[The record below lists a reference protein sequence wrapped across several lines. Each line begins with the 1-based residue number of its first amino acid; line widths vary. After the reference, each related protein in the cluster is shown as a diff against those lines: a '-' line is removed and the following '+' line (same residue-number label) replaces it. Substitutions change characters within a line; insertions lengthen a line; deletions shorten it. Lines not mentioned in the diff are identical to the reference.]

1 MDDKSTRMIFATA
14 ALAAFAAVLAG
25 PAGAYIQ
32 EGDGVQPVASQ
43 SDGWQAQSSG
53 DVVVP
58 YLSQGQG
65 VDKAQFS
72 GAAARKLQ
80 GQAASQQGLDVAI
93 KTAIDAQSRQASQ
106 AASQQGLDP
115 AIKAAIDAQSRQA
128 SQVEQQTIPYLSQ
141 GVGVDAS
148 QFAGKSSGRL
158 TGVHA
163 ALLNRDAS
171 TAAVQLPHGIQVVLS
186 PPSESQSLG
195 LTGDSPLSRVSAP
208 EPQGLT
214 GDGAVTRVPETAPTP
229 TVSGGN
235 DVDWTSFGAGAGMV
249 ALIAG
254 GLVGILL
261 TTRRRHTVGMP

>member
-14 ALAAFAAVLAG
+14 ALAAVAAVLAG

-72 GAAARKLQ
+72 GAASRKLA
-80 GQAASQQGLDVAI
+80 GQTASQQGLDVAI
-93 KTAIDAQSRQASQ
+93 KTAMASRSN
-106 AASQQGLDP
+106 
-115 AIKAAIDAQSRQA
+115 KV

-141 GVGVDAS
+141 GIGVDES
-148 QFAGKSSGRL
+148 QFGGTVSGRP

-163 ALLNRDAS
+163 ALVNRDQSAS
-171 TAAVQLPHGIQVVLS
+171 AAQLPHGAQVMLS
-186 PPSESQSLG
+186 PPSDSRSLGLTGDSALTRASTPESQSLG
-195 LTGDSPLSRVSAP
+195 LTGD
-208 EPQGLT
+208 
-214 GDGAVTRVPETAPTP
+214 
-229 TVSGGN
+229 
-235 DVDWTSFGAGAGMV
+235 
-249 ALIAG
+249 
-254 GLVGILL
+254 
-261 TTRRRHTVGMP
+261 

>member
-14 ALAAFAAVLAG
+14 ALAAVAAVLAG

-58 YLSQGQG
+58 YLSHGQG

-72 GAAARKLQ
+72 GAASRKLA

-93 KTAIDAQSRQASQ
+93 KTAIASRSN
-106 AASQQGLDP
+106 
-115 AIKAAIDAQSRQA
+115 KV

-141 GVGVDAS
+141 GIGVDKS
-148 QFAGKSSGRL
+148 QFGGTVSGRP

-163 ALLNRDAS
+163 ALVNRDQSSS
-171 TAAVQLPHGIQVVLS
+171 TAQLPHGAQVVLPRRRATHAALRTDRRPALTRAS
-186 PPSESQSLG
+186 TPESQSLG
-195 LTGDSPLSRVSAP
+195 LTGDSPADSRLRSRARRAHRGRGAVEGSRN
-208 EPQGLT
+208 G
-214 GDGAVTRVPETAPTP
+214 GDGHGVRWERHRLDIVR
-229 TVSGGN
+229 S
-235 DVDWTSFGAGAGMV
+235 WSGMV
-249 ALIAG
+249 ALIAA

-261 TTRRRHTVGMP
+261 TTRRRHTVGLP